1 MAMSET
7 VYRNWR
13 DLIKPRRVDIDP
25 TTLAETY
32 GKFVAKPLERGFGI
46 TLGNAL
52 RRILLSSIQGTAV
65 TGIKIDG
72 ILHEFSPVRGALE
85 DVGDIILN
93 LKGLRLK
100 MDTPDTKILR
110 LRATGPGDVFASQI
124 DTGGAVQILNPDHR
138 ICTLEDRAEISME
151 IRVKMGRGYISAESY
166 EKEEKEVGFI
176 PVDSFFSPVKRVTYF
191 VTNARVGQ
199 RTDYDRLTME
209 VLTDGS
215 VKPQDALA
223 YAAKILKDQISI
235 FINFNEADEPE
246 VVEERNEIAPRF
258 NENLNRRVD
267 ELELS
272 VRSANCLANANIR
285 YIGEL
290 VQKTEAEILRT
301 KNFGRKSLNEIKEI
315 LAEMGLSLGMK
326 LDGWVHPDQI
336 AAMAQPKDEDE
347 SKDFQTSAS
356 DFDTGDE
363 ESNESDETEEV

>member
-1 MAMSET
+1 MALSEI

-25 TTLAETY
+25 TTIAETY

-65 TGIKIDG
+65 TGIKIEG
-72 ILHEFSPVRGALE
+72 ILHEFSAVRGALE

-100 MDTPDTKILR
+100 MDTPETKILV
-110 LRATGPGDVFASQI
+110 LKASGPGDVLASQI
-124 DTGGAVQILNPDHR
+124 ETGGSVQILNPDHR
-138 ICTLEDRAEISME
+138 ICTLGERAEIQME
-151 IRVKMGRGYISAESY
+151 IRVKMGRGYLSAENY

-176 PVDSFFSPVKRVTYF
+176 PVDAFFSPVKRVTYF

-209 VLTDGS
+209 ILTDGS
-215 VKPQDALA
+215 VRPQDALA

-246 VVEERNEIAPRF
+246 AVEERPETSPRF

-326 LDGWVHPDQI
+326 LEGWVHPDQI
-336 AAMAQPKDEDE
+336 AALASPKEAEE

-363 ESNESDETEEV
+363 AEAVGEEPVE